1 MPIVKG
7 GKPAAMLRY
16 VDAAGI
22 EHQVVQV
29 RLGERIVWDGTM
41 PALLTMPR
49 AVGSGVARPTLVSAG
64 QVQEMPLSD
73 RSAGEA
79 RPPAVSAAAFPTAPP
94 ATGAGSEVLIPSLV
108 AGADVEMAT
117 ALGEGVVYVAT
128 AGEATPGSFYLPHA
142 AGTGQAYPAV
152 GAVPLERAVP
162 HAAGVGEARPAVA
175 YGEATPELAVALG
188 AGVAISAAVQ
198 HGQVYAVPRAV
209 GSGSVSP
216 AGPYASASA
225 AMPRAAGTGQAYPAM
240 FRSFTPMGMYC
251 TVTKRYDSA
260 NNTWFQITN
269 MAARTDYPGTALS
282 GNGLALSAG
291 PTVLTAQCVWAGIS
305 NTAAIYV
312 NGVLVAESSGSGSTQ
327 ALSHTFT
334 AVAGDVATL
343 WTKSSGGVTNR
354 AVQAGAT
361 STYLTATQA

>member
-142 AGTGQAYPAV
+142 AGTGQAYPA
-152 GAVPLERAVP
+152 
-162 HAAGVGEARPAVA
+162 
-175 YGEATPELAVALG
+175 
-188 AGVAISAAVQ
+188 
-198 HGQVYAVPRAV
+198 
-209 GSGSVSP
+209 
-216 AGPYASASA
+216 
-225 AMPRAAGTGQAYPAM
+225 M